1 MDVSKDELLFQ
12 PKPKLE
18 EVKVRCKCCGEL
30 RPISEFS
37 SSRAKTCRR
46 CMYEKKM
53 RKINLKEYWINVFKQ
68 SNKEL

>member
-1 MDVSKDELLFQ
+1 MDVSEDELFR

-18 EVKVRCKCCGEL
+18 KVKVRCKCCGEL

-53 RKINLKEYWINVFKQ
+53 KKNNLKEYWRNVFKQ